1 MKKNPV
7 IILLLLGVVAM
18 VTAGAFAGN
27 DELRK
32 KARYY
37 YLEGA
42 RRQAEGN
49 NIAAYE
55 YFKKAYSLDPSYDE
69 AASAYGMTRLMVKT
83 DTLQSETELL
93 RSLEYMRQF
102 VDKYPGDKNESL
114 SYAYVAGRLDTISE
128 AIRIYERLDSIYPT
142 VDMTLLQLAE
152 AYMAD
157 HQGKKAINALDRYE
171 NAQGKSPQVSLKK
184 MSYMLSLGDTTG
196 AVDEATALIEYNPNE
211 PTFRILKGNLYEVIG
226 NNDSTLAYFHQ
237 AEEMNPGN
245 GTVKMALA
253 NYYKNIGDSVE
264 FDNKMY
270 EALLS
275 EDFMLEEKVS
285 FLEEYLQSL
294 LNDKSDTGRGDHL
307 FSVLMEQYPHEPV
320 VLDLA
325 ARYSGAKGDY
335 KDAEEQIGYAIDLD
349 PNNVSYWGQLM
360 QYQLADERG
369 ADAMKTYHRAAAH
382 IEVPNGLKLMYASAA
397 TTEKN
402 FEEAEKAYAELI
414 HEANPDLPLTDSI
427 SDTKFRGSLNF
438 DGLTRLCSLYTM
450 LGDMY
455 YTAGEIDK
463 TFKAY
468 DNALFFYASSPLTL
482 NNYAYFLTE
491 TDGDLDKAFKMSKEA
506 LDQDPENE
514 TYLDTYAWVL
524 FKRKD
529 YKEAL
534 EYQKQAVE
542 TAELAGEPAAEYY
555 HHLGDIYFMNHQPE
569 EALKN
574 WERALELEPE
584 NELLKKKVAHK
595 TFFFK

>member
-1 MKKNPV
+1 MKKNPA
-7 IILLLLGVVAM
+7 IFLLLLAVLATVSS
-18 VTAGAFAGN
+18 VAFADN
-27 DELRK
+27 DELRR

-42 RRQAEGN
+42 RRQAEKN

-55 YFKKAYSLDPSYDE
+55 YFKKAYLLDPSYEE
-69 AASAYGMTRLMVKT
+69 AASAYGMNRLMVKT
-83 DTLQSETELL
+83 DTLQSEHELL
-93 RSLEYMRQF
+93 RSLDYIRRF
-102 VDKYPGDKNESL
+102 VDAYPGDKNESL

-128 AIRIYERLDSIYPT
+128 SIRIYERLDSLYPT
-142 VDMTLLQLAE
+142 DNMTLLQLAE
-152 AYMAD
+152 AYMAC
-157 HQGKKAINALDRYE
+157 HRGKEAVDVLDRYE
-171 NAQGKSPQVSLKK
+171 TAQGKSPQVSLKK
-184 MSYMLSLGDTTG
+184 MSYLLALGDTVG
-196 AVDEATALIEYNPNE
+196 AVDEATALIDYNTNE

-226 NNDSTLAYFHQ
+226 DNDSTLAYFRQ
-237 AEEMNPGN
+237 AEEMSPGN

-253 NYYKNIGDSVE
+253 NYYKNIGDSVA

-275 EDFMLEEKVS
+275 EDFMLEEKVA

-294 LNDKSDTGRGDHL
+294 LNDKSDTARGDHL

-349 PNNVSYWGQLM
+349 PNNVAYWGQLM

-369 ADAMKTYHRAAAH
+369 SEAMETYHRAAGH
-382 IEVPNGLKLMYASAA
+382 IDIPDGLKLMYASAA

-414 HEANPDLPLTDSI
+414 REANPDLPLTDSI

-438 DGLTRLCSLYTM
+438 DGLTRLSSLYTM

-455 YTAGEIDK
+455 YSAGDLDK

-468 DNALFFYASSPLTL
+468 DNALFFYVSNPLTL

-491 TDGDLDKAFKMSKEA
+491 TNGDLDRALDMSRKA

-524 FKRKD
+524 FKKKN

-542 TAELAGEPAAEYY
+542 TAESAGEPAAEYY
-555 HHLGDIYFMNHQPE
+555 HHLGDIYFMNHEPE
-569 EALKN
+569 NALKN
-574 WERALELEPE
+574 WERALKLEPD

-595 TFFFK
+595 TFFFE